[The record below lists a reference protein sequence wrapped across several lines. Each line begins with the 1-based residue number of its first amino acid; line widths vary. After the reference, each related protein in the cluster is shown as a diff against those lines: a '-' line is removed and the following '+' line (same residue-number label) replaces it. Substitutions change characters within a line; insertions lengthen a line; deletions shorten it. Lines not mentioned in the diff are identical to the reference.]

1 MGLYRDA
8 AMLLTYPL
16 CGLSSRNWGGKN
28 THHNSGVPGVTLSLG
43 WSQSLALPEVA
54 VQKSGTAAKVYEIG
68 GP

>member
-1 MGLYRDA
+1 MDLYRDA

-16 CGLSSRNWGGKN
+16 CGLSSRNWGEK
-28 THHNSGVPGVTLSLG
+28 TRVTLSLG
-43 WSQSLALPEVA
+43 WSQSLALPVVA